1 MVKSLGQLPPFP
13 AVLNKLLASLNDE
26 DISYADVAQLIEK
39 DAVLSA
45 NVLRL
50 VNSAIYG
57 RRGTITSITHAI
69 SILGI
74 NKLRNTVLGFSISR
88 MWTQVKTPS
97 SWSAQRFN
105 LHSVATALMSDL
117 IAQNTE
123 VGYPEGAFMGGM
135 MHDLGKLLAAVSA
148 PEQYEEIRELY
159 EYGGRT
165 YCECEQEVLGI
176 DHPEMSSIALREWN
190 FPARIQ
196 TAVRYH
202 HAPESAPDDGTPVNL
217 SLAIRTAS
225 GLVSLMGVTVDPPG
239 EMPTDVAEQQE
250 RLLAAVGL
258 EGRVEDILPQFQQ
271 EFDAIKS
278 FF

>member
-1 MVKSLGQLPPFP
+1 
-13 AVLNKLLASLNDE
+13 
-26 DISYADVAQLIEK
+26 
-39 DAVLSA
+39 
-45 NVLRL
+45 
-50 VNSAIYG
+50 
-57 RRGTITSITHAI
+57 
-69 SILGI
+69 
-74 NKLRNTVLGFSISR
+74 
-88 MWTQVKTPS
+88 
-97 SWSAQRFN
+97 
-105 LHSVATALMSDL
+105 
-117 IAQNTE
+117 
-123 VGYPEGAFMGGM
+123 
-135 MHDLGKLLAAVSA
+135 
-148 PEQYEEIRELY
+148 
-159 EYGGRT
+159 
-165 YCECEQEVLGI
+165 
-176 DHPEMSSIALREWN
+176 MSSIALREWN

-239 EMPTDVAEQQE
+239 EMPTDVAEQQQ

>member
-1 MVKSLGQLPPFP
+1 VVKSLGQLPPFP

-97 SWSAQRFN
+97 SWSAPPCQ
-105 LHSVATALMSDL
+105 HS
-117 IAQNTE
+117 
-123 VGYPEGAFMGGM
+123 
-135 MHDLGKLLAAVSA
+135 
-148 PEQYEEIRELY
+148 
-159 EYGGRT
+159 
-165 YCECEQEVLGI
+165 
-176 DHPEMSSIALREWN
+176 
-190 FPARIQ
+190 
-196 TAVRYH
+196 
-202 HAPESAPDDGTPVNL
+202 
-217 SLAIRTAS
+217 
-225 GLVSLMGVTVDPPG
+225 
-239 EMPTDVAEQQE
+239 
-250 RLLAAVGL
+250 
-258 EGRVEDILPQFQQ
+258 
-271 EFDAIKS
+271 
-278 FF
+278 